1 MELPNITILDEKDKR
16 LHQRSEEVT
25 FPLDDE
31 MIKTIKNTMRCH
43 YNIVGLIDDNPNKM
57 NYAISGIKILGNR
70 YDIANICR
78 QNNIDIIFFS
88 ISNIDSKNKK

>member
-31 MIKTIKNTMRCH
+31 MIL
-43 YNIVGLIDDNPNKM
+43 LI
-57 NYAISGIKILGNR
+57 I
-70 YDIANICR
+70 
-78 QNNIDIIFFS
+78 
-88 ISNIDSKNKK
+88 

>member
-1 MELPNITILDEKDKR
+1 
-16 LHQRSEEVT
+16 
-25 FPLDDE
+25 
-31 MIKTIKNTMRCH
+31 MRCH

-78 QNNIDIIFFS
+78 QNNIDIIFFQ
-88 ISNIDSKNKK
+88 